1 MDYYRAGSWEISTSQ
16 GQMMG
21 SEAMDEL
28 GSGLGFKIP
37 ALVYNNTFARLKHDS
52 GFTYEFLPHKALESI
67 GTEYR
72 KTVLYNGGEIRPESI
87 TVIPGE
93 VKVSSASHWEGR
105 TVPKSSTFSE
115 DSKEQVA
122 AKVFDSGND
131 WTFTSLYKGTVNSTR
146 NYRIEQTNEDIPVH
160 RLGMDNPILWAS
172 EIVLFEDELDDNG
185 HCKFTFRIR
194 SMQDCV
200 FALTRLYLRV
210 DHVLI
215 RICDTR
221 IFIDLS
227 HNSILRE
234 FQYKES
240 TYEELRKSGFDL
252 SPQLTIHPRQ
262 SDLVY
267 PSLQPLHIFKDKISF
282 E

>member
-1 MDYYRAGSWEISTSQ
+1 MDYYRAGPWEISTAQ
-16 GQMMG
+16 GHMMG
-21 SEAMDEL
+21 SEAMDKL
-28 GSGLGFKIP
+28 GSSLGFKIP

-52 GFTYEFLPHKALESI
+52 GFTYEILADRALESI

-72 KTVLYNGGEIRPESI
+72 KTVLYDGGEIRPESI
-87 TVIPGE
+87 TVVPGE
-93 VKVSSASHWEGR
+93 VKVSSAAHWEGR
-105 TVPKSSTFSE
+105 TVPKTSTFSE
-115 DSKEQVA
+115 DSREQVA
-122 AKVFDSGND
+122 AQIFDSGND
-131 WTFTSLYKGTVNSTR
+131 WTFTSLYKGSLNGAR
-146 NYRIEQTNEDIPVH
+146 PFRIEQTTEDIPVH

-185 HCKFTFRIR
+185 HCKLSFRIR
-194 SMQDCV
+194 SMQDCI
-200 FALTRLYLRV
+200 FALIRLYLRV

-227 HNSILRE
+227 QNSVLRE

-240 TYEELRKSGFDL
+240 TYEDLKKSGFDL
-252 SPQLTIHPRQ
+252 SPQQVIHPRQ

-267 PSLQPLHIFKDKISF
+267 PNLQPLHMFKDKVLF